1 MFNYVI
7 AIAMERHFR
16 EKLWASMPPDMAVK
30 SRREYRQHMEK
41 LEEHRRA
48 LEIANAS
55 RPRNVIETILGIK

>member
-1 MFNYVI
+1 MFSYAV
-7 AIAMERHFR
+7 AIVMEHQLR
-16 EKLWASMPPDMAVK
+16 EKLWAAMPPDMASE
-30 SRREYRQHMEK
+30 SRREYRQNMEK